1 VLFRSG
7 VDQSGS
13 EPSSPASRMDVVV
26 ERLRCSC
33 KVKTAVWEGSDC
45 HGFDSR
51 SSSFQVLFDISPGCV
66 FEPGLV
72 LCVGNSS
79 FVGKCGRVPLPAIFS

>member
-13 EPSSPASRMDVVV
+13 EPSSPASRMNGVVQ
-26 ERLRCSC
+26 RSHCLC
-33 KVKTAVWEGSDC
+33 KVKIAVWEGSDC

-72 LCVGNSS
+72 LCVGKGS
-79 FVGKCGRVPLPAIFS
+79 FVGKLGRVPLPAIFS